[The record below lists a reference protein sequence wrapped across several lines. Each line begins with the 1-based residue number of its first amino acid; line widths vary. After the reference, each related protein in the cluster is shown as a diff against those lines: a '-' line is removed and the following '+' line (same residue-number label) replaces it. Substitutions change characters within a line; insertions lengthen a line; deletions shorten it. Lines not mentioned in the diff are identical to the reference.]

1 MASSNQD
8 PLSVLQGTVAP
19 EANIAAPIGTMY
31 VRKVGLGATVYQ
43 KVRQA
48 VANVPDAIGW
58 AQFAAAFQ
66 NSQGGLFGAGT
77 DGNLTFDG
85 VTPVLGVA
93 PVGGVYQMA
102 VDINAVDMLV
112 APGVTVQMLRFRVF
126 AQGVLENN
134 GIVDCSG
141 GDGIS
146 GSPAGGGGTPGAVCG
161 GTSNTNRLMSA
172 PGNGAQASLAGV
184 GSNGG
189 PGGVMPYTTVI
200 TAAPGGAGAAV
211 GAAAGNG
218 SNGLGFYMGG
228 AAGGGCGGGIG
239 TGGAGGTLTALLPEY
254 GRPQL
259 SELMRGVSFP
269 TVGNGGASFWGG
281 GSGGGSAPYNGNAAT
296 GGAGGGIL
304 VVFGSIMRGNGEYRA
319 KGGNGSNGGATG
331 GGGANSGGGGGGGG
345 LLVIG
350 YNSKPTTALWGT
362 NVLGGTG
369 GVRGT
374 NGASIA
380 GHGGSGGPGRAFV
393 LPLASS

>member
-1 MASSNQD
+1 MTSRYN
-8 PLSVLQGTVAP
+8 PLDVLCGTVAP
-19 EANIAAPIGTMY
+19 EDNIVSAIGTMY
-31 VRKVGLGATVYQ
+31 VRKVGLAATVFQ

-48 VANVPDAIGW
+48 IANVPDAIGW

-66 NSQGGLFGAGT
+66 NSQGGLFGGGT
-77 DGNLTFDG
+77 DGNLIFDG
-85 VTPVLGVA
+85 VNPVLGVS
-93 PVGGVYQMA
+93 PVSGVYQIA
-102 VDINAVDMLV
+102 TDINANNMTVLS
-112 APGVTVQMLRFRVF
+112 GVTVQMLRFRVF
-126 AQGVLENN
+126 VQSVLEND
-134 GIVDCSG
+134 GIIDCSG

-189 PGGVMPYTTVI
+189 PGGVMPFTTII
-200 TAAPGGAGAAV
+200 TAAPGGTGAAV

-254 GRPQL
+254 GKPQL
-259 SELMRGVSFP
+259 SELMRGVSYP
-269 TVGNGGASFWGG
+269 TVGNSGASFWGG
-281 GSGGGSAPYNGNAAT
+281 GSGGGSAPYNGNAST

-304 VVFGSIMRGNGEYRA
+304 VVFGSIIRGNGVFRA

-331 GGGANSGGGGGGGG
+331 GGGANPGGGGGGGG
-345 LLVIG
+345 MIVLG

-369 GVRGT
+369 GVRGI
-374 NGASIA
+374 NGTSIA
-380 GHGGSGGPGRAFV
+380 GTGGSGGPGRAFV
-393 LPLASS
+393 FPLASS